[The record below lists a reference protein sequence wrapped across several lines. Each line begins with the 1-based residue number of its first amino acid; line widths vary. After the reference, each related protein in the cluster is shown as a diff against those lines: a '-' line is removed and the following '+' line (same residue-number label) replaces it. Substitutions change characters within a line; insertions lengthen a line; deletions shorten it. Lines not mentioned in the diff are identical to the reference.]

1 MAASSYNPAPFYLQ
15 ETTTNQINKRNISTR
30 ASLVVLLFTVIVST
44 PPKRP
49 STTASQGNQL
59 THDQQQQL
67 KGYYIVRKT
76 KRLVPLE
83 DSQVWNSHSKCKPQ
97 TYPETTPKTT
107 PNDRGR
113 HQQVTNQGGRPN
125 CRGVRQGC
133 HPDCRRTRQGC
144 HPNCRPPNCRHKRQP
159 RYRLWGHGVPLTGGE
174 ARTVWIAQR

>member
-83 DSQVWNSHSKCKPQ
+83 DSQVWNRHSKCKPQ
-97 TYPETTPKTT
+97 HIQKQLRRQLPTT
-107 PNDRGR
+107 GV
-113 HQQVTNQGGRPN
+113 VTSKSQIR
-125 CRGVRQGC
+125 V
-133 HPDCRRTRQGC
+133 
-144 HPNCRPPNCRHKRQP
+144 
-159 RYRLWGHGVPLTGGE
+159 V
-174 ARTVWIAQR
+174 AQIVAA